1 MKLDL
6 KKYEDLIKNKT
17 PCIVQLKGGDLS
29 ESKITNSLILP
40 GSFNPLHEGHIN
52 LLKFAEKKF
61 KQKGF
66 FEISLSN
73 VDKDEI
79 SYDEVRFRLNQ
90 FTELGNVIISNKAT
104 FIEKSSVYNYCKFVI
119 GYDTAERVLDNYY
132 YKDNIKKGLNLIN
145 KYKCSFIVAG
155 RKLGKNFNTVEQLNI
170 PKENLNM
177 FQGLTEKDFR
187 SDISSTQLREFQD
200 KALNDS

>member
-6 KKYEDLIKNKT
+6 KNYENLIKNKIE
-17 PCIVQLKGGDLS
+17 CIIQLKSGDLS
-29 ESKITNSLILP
+29 EKLITNALVLP
-40 GSFNPLHEGHIN
+40 GSFNPLHQGHIN
-52 LLKFAEKKF
+52 LLNLAEKKF
-61 KQKGF
+61 QQRGF

-73 VDKDEI
+73 VDKNLI
-79 SYDEVRFRLNQ
+79 SYEEVRFRLNQ
-90 FTELGNVIISNKAT
+90 FIKLRDVIISNKAT
-104 FIEKSSVYNYCKFVI
+104 FIEKSSIYKNCKFVI

-132 YKDNIKKGLNLIN
+132 YKDNIKKGLSLIN

-155 RKLGKNFNTVEQLNI
+155 RKLGKNFNTVKQLNI